1 MKICAVIVTYGDR
14 FHLLKQVIEACFREG
29 IYNAIVV
36 DNASVKNS
44 RKQLKEY
51 ENENKDRLKVIYLD
65 ENTGSAGGYKRGLQ
79 EAYKCNEC
87 EYLLLLDDDNIIE
100 KNFITKLKKWYIK
113 LNKKNNLN
121 YFFVIQAYRNYE
133 YINDFLN
140 GYDYILH
147 QFMYRGFDFFNTF
160 RKRLFKKNK
169 KEKIFFKKKVVEIP
183 VAPYGGMFFN
193 KKILNYVGFPKEEL
207 YLYADDFE
215 FSYRISRKYK
225 IYLIVDIVIRDIDVS
240 WEENN
245 KKNKFIYHPFINNG
259 NELKTYYLFR
269 NSDFFECKVLN
280 KKGIHFYFNRNMYIL
295 LLLTIGL
302 FNFKFT
308 RIKTII
314 KAIFDTK
321 DLQ

>member
-1 MKICAVIVTYGDR
+1 M
-14 FHLLKQVIEACFREG
+14 LKQVIDTCYAEG
-29 IYNAIVV
+29 VDKIIVV
-36 DNASVKNS
+36 DNNSSENSKNKL
-44 RKQLKEY
+44 REY
-51 ENENKDRLKVIYLD
+51 EKNNKDRLKVIYLD

-79 EAYKCNEC
+79 EAYDCKDC
-87 EYLLLLDDDNIIE
+87 EYLLLLDDDNIIG

-121 YFFVIQAYRNYE
+121 DFFVIQAYRNYA

-147 QFMYRGFDFFNTF
+147 QSMYRGFDFFSTF
-160 RKRLFKKNK
+160 RKILFKKNK
-169 KEKIFFKKKVVEIP
+169 KEKVIFKKKVIEIP

-193 KKILNYVGFPKEEL
+193 KKILNHVGFPKEEL

-215 FSYRISRKYK
+215 FSYRISKKYK
-225 IYLIVDIVIRDIDVS
+225 IYLVVDIVISDIDVS
-240 WEENN
+240 WEEDN
-245 KKNKFIYHPFINNG
+245 KKNKFLYHPFINNG

-280 KKGIHFYFNRNMYIL
+280 KKGIYFYFNRNMYIFL
-295 LLLTIGL
+295 LLIIGL
-302 FNFKFT
+302 FNCKFT

-314 KAIFDTK
+314 KAIFDSK
-321 DLQ
+321 DFK